1 MQLRRDHRL
10 DIIKGICILG
20 VVGIHFAGSFIG
32 REGQRWEPAFYL
44 GVLWNQIF
52 TFAVPVFLFI
62 SGLLIGK
69 YEYFSTATFY
79 YSRLNRILSQYF
91 LACLAWWI
99 LFPHATFIQDL
110 TWNNFFVR
118 LFYRGIHGTYFFVSA
133 LLQLIILAPL
143 IRWLV
148 NSTSEKLGR
157 YNVFIFAA
165 FLLAT
170 HLLIGNACFKG
181 SLNYYYY
188 CLPSSLFWLFFF
200 FFGLYAE
207 RLVSPIYTHIG
218 FKIPFIT
225 LSLCAISCQAYN
237 LFKCFTP
244 DIAGVDVNL
253 IPFDSAYSRPIM
265 LAYDLSIVCCVAL
278 VVTCTQFNFPRWL
291 HFFSYFGKYSYEIYL
306 WHLILLQYIAWEHQ
320 KVMQF
325 CEKNPITIIIICIFT
340 CIVITSARLLFD
352 LLIKFTRKTR
362 LYFIHN

>member
-62 SGLLIGK
+62 SGFLIGK
-69 YEYFSTATFY
+69 YDHSSTATFY
-79 YSRLNRILSQYF
+79 SSRLTRILSQYF

-110 TWNNFFVR
+110 TWDNFFIR

-148 NSTSEKLGR
+148 NSTSRKLGN

-165 FLLAT
+165 FLLIL

-181 SLNYYYY
+181 ELNYYYY

-207 RLVSPIYTHIG
+207 RLVAPIYAHLG

-225 LSLCAISCQAYN
+225 LLLFAIACQAYN
-237 LFKCFTP
+237 LYKCFTP
-244 DIAGVDVNL
+244 EIAGVDVNL

-265 LAYDLSIVCCVAL
+265 LAYDLSIVSCIAL
-278 VVTCTQFNFPRWL
+278 VVTCTQFNFPRCL

-306 WHLILLQYIAWEHQ
+306 WHLIFLQYIAWEHPHIL
-320 KVMQF
+320 QF
-325 CEKNPITIIIICIFT
+325 CERHPVMIIVICLIT
-340 CIVITSARLLFD
+340 CIAISLIRYTYDLIISFTKKTILFH
-352 LLIKFTRKTR
+352 TP
-362 LYFIHN
+362 